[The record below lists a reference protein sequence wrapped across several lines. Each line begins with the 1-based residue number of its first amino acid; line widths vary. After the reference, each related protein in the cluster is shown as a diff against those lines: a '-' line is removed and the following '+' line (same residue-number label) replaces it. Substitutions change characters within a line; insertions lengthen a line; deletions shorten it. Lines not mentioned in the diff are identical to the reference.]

1 MNECEK
7 EKRRMVKAANL
18 QAHSVFRQLLVMFA
32 EAVNSATRAT
42 ILLYISITSIITS
55 TVILYLVK
63 KGMLEKKVKWTHVKK
78 SEIFKINECEKEK
91 HRKVRATNLHT
102 QITPGYVR

>member
-32 EAVNSATRAT
+32 EAVNSATRDT
-42 ILLYISITSIITS
+42 PVSSFPSVYGQRGWL
-55 TVILYLVK
+55 
-63 KGMLEKKVKWTHVKK
+63 
-78 SEIFKINECEKEK
+78 NRKEK
-91 HRKVRATNLHT
+91 HVKMKMKSHEKRKEKRSKKLRY
-102 QITPGYVR
+102 ILR

>member
-42 ILLYISITSIITS
+42 ILLYIITTSIITS
-55 TVILYLVK
+55 IDYYPKYVVTILGYFLSFTNVI
-63 KGMLEKKVKWTHVKK
+63 
-78 SEIFKINECEKEK
+78 
-91 HRKVRATNLHT
+91 RAQASYH
-102 QITPGYVR
+102 